1 MKQLIRHAAALMGT
15 VILAASLS
23 GACAATPTPTPT
35 PTDPA
40 TVACDPAEMTQLKD
54 RHDTL
59 RGTVDEITLPSGAIN
74 WGFLVVNSGYSKL
87 ESDAKR
93 RRDTMHKWCDQMSGA
108 ISKTSSDAQA
118 GDSHWASV
126 IEKDRRTSL

>member
-1 MKQLIRHAAALMGT
+1 MT
-15 VILAASLS
+15 ASF
-23 GACAATPTPTPT
+23 
-35 PTDPA
+35 
-40 TVACDPAEMTQLKD
+40 ACDPAEMTRLKD

-59 RGTVDEITLPSGAIN
+59 RGTVDAITVPSGGGIN
-74 WGFLVVNSGYSKL
+74 WGFLVVTSGYSKL

>member
-1 MKQLIRHAAALMGT
+1 MT
-15 VILAASLS
+15 TSF
-23 GACAATPTPTPT
+23 
-35 PTDPA
+35 
-40 TVACDPAEMTQLKD
+40 ACDPAEMTRLKD

-59 RGTVDEITLPSGAIN
+59 RGEVDEITLPSGSIN
-74 WGFLVVNSGYSKL
+74 WGFLVVSSGYSKL

-93 RRDTMHKWCDQMSGA
+93 RRDTMHEWCDQMSGA
-108 ISKTSSDAQA
+108 ISKTSSDAEA

>member
-1 MKQLIRHAAALMGT
+1 MT
-15 VILAASLS
+15 TSF
-23 GACAATPTPTPT
+23 
-35 PTDPA
+35 
-40 TVACDPAEMTQLKD
+40 ACDPAEMTRRKD

-59 RGTVDEITLPSGAIN
+59 RGEVDEIPLPSGSLN
-74 WGFLVVNSGYSKL
+74 WGFLVVSSGYSKL

-93 RRDTMHKWCDQMSGA
+93 RRDTMHEWCDQMSDA
-108 ISKTSSDAQA
+108 ISKTSSDAEA

>member
-35 PTDPA
+35 EPA
-40 TVACDPAEMTQLKD
+40 TVACDPAEMTRLKG

-74 WGFLVVNSGYSKL
+74 WGFLVVTSGYSKL

>member
-35 PTDPA
+35 EPA

-74 WGFLVVNSGYSKL
+74 WGVLGRYL
-87 ESDAKR
+87 R
-93 RRDTMHKWCDQMSGA
+93 
-108 ISKTSSDAQA
+108 
-118 GDSHWASV
+118 
-126 IEKDRRTSL
+126 L

>member
-23 GACAATPTPTPT
+23 GACAATPTPAPT
-35 PTDPA
+35 PTEPA
-40 TVACDPAEMTQLKD
+40 TVACNPAEITRLKD

-74 WGFLVVNSGYSKL
+74 WGVLGRYL
-87 ESDAKR
+87 R
-93 RRDTMHKWCDQMSGA
+93 
-108 ISKTSSDAQA
+108 
-118 GDSHWASV
+118 
-126 IEKDRRTSL
+126 L